1 MSTIQYSNKEI
12 EYLSKNDKLLGD
24 YIKKTGK
31 IHRELKATPFVSLLS
46 VIISQ
51 QISNKAASKI
61 EESLAKTI
69 GKNNISKVEVEDIL
83 SLDIDKISATG
94 IGKKKAGWILEIA
107 KKVKNKEID
116 FEKYETMKDNE
127 IVEELAKN
135 EGVGIW
141 SAKMFCIFGL
151 GRQNIISYS
160 DFGIRKG
167 MTLLYKKDTLTKQE
181 FKEYSKRYEPYATVA
196 SIYLWHL
203 ANSVK

>member
-1 MSTIQYSNKEI
+1 MSTIQYSNKEM
-12 EYLSKNDKLLGD
+12 EYLTKADKVLGD
-24 YIKKTGK
+24 YIKKVGK

-51 QISNKAASKI
+51 QISNKSAAKI
-61 EESLAKTI
+61 EDGLAKVT
-69 GKNNISKVEVEDIL
+69 GKEHISKVEVEDIL
-83 SLDIDKISATG
+83 KLDIDKIAVTG
-94 IGKKKAGWILEIA
+94 IGKKKAEWILEIA

-116 FEKYETMKDNE
+116 FKKYLEMKDNE
-127 IVEELAKN
+127 IIDDLANVE
-135 EGVGIW
+135 GIGIW

-151 GRQNIISYS
+151 GRMNIISYS

-167 MTLLYKKDTLTKQE
+167 MTLLYKKDALTKQE

>member
-1 MSTIQYSNKEI
+1 MSTIQYSNKEMQ
-12 EYLSKNDKLLGD
+12 YLSEKDTVLGA
-24 YIKKTGK
+24 YIKKVGK

-51 QISNKAASKI
+51 QISNKSASKI
-61 EESLAKTI
+61 EESLAKAV
-69 GKNNISKVEVEDIL
+69 GKDSISKVELEDIL
-83 SLDIDKISATG
+83 KLDIDTIGATG

-107 KKVKNKEID
+107 NKVKNKEID
-116 FEKYETMKDNE
+116 FKKYLEMKDNE
-127 IVEELAKN
+127 IVDDLAKN
-135 EGVGIW
+135 EGIGIW

-167 MTLLYKKDTLTKQE
+167 MTLLYKKDALTKQE
-181 FKEYSKRYEPYATVA
+181 FREYSKRYEPYATIA

-203 ANSVK
+203 ANSSN